1 MGRLAML
8 STDRLF
14 KCFKY
19 LFFGLAVVYGVYWI
33 LATFF
38 FRDWYM
44 SKPLDALFFVFCAG
58 YSLLHEK
65 ADRLHKIVWT
75 SIMLLLGLLALLV

>member
-1 MGRLAML
+1 MIQSDRVL
-8 STDRLF
+8 S
-14 KCFKY
+14 CFRY
-19 LFFGLAVVYGVYWI
+19 FFLGLALVYGGYWI
-33 LATFF
+33 LATFV

-58 YSLLHEK
+58 YCLLHEL

-75 SIMLLLGLLALLV
+75 SLMLLLGLLTLLV

>member
-1 MGRLAML
+1 MIQSDRVL
-8 STDRLF
+8 SYFR
-14 KCFKY
+14 Y
-19 LFFGLAVVYGVYWI
+19 FFLGLALVYGVYWI
-33 LATFF
+33 LATFV

-58 YSLLHEK
+58 YCLLHER

-75 SIMLLLGLLALLV
+75 SLMLLLGLLALLL

>member
-1 MGRLAML
+1 MIQREQVH
-8 STDRLF
+8 S
-14 KCFKY
+14 CFRY
-19 LFFGLAVVYGVYWI
+19 LFLGLIVVYGIYWI
-33 LATFF
+33 LATFV

-58 YSLLHEK
+58 YCLLHER

-75 SIMLLLGLLALLV
+75 SLMLLLGLLALLV